1 MKPGDLIRFKHHF
14 RPQTEDDPWQIV
26 ILLDYNKTQKLGS
39 VLHNGKILRL
49 RGAQLQIVSQ
59 IFVKQ
64 KETN

>member
-1 MKPGDLIRFKHHF
+1 MKPGDLIRFMNHL
-14 RPQTEDDPWQIV
+14 RAQTKDDPWQIG

-39 VLHNGKILRL
+39 VLHNGNILRL

-64 KETN
+64 DKTN